1 MNPVMNN
8 PMQTRQDMINAAIS
22 LLKPL
27 PPFLT
32 PGKSRLMLSAT
43 TAHYDE
49 AIAGMEGFS
58 RTMFGLIGLLAG
70 GVKEAEPLW
79 EAWREGMIHGV
90 DPDNEEYWGDIGPYD
105 QRMVE
110 MATYGMGMALVPER
124 FFHELP
130 ESAQESLYRW
140 LNQINRYDMPK
151 NNWKFFRVMVNV
163 GFLTVGRQADEKML
177 AADLDEL
184 ETHYT
189 QDGWYFD
196 APTQRDYYT
205 IWAFHYFSLVYAR
218 VMAERDPERCE
229 RFLERARLM
238 MPRFACWFDA
248 QGRALAY
255 GRSLTYRFAQCDFW
269 AACALAGVEAPGIGY
284 GEIKGFLL
292 RNLRDWFSR
301 PIFDRDGILTVGYGY
316 PNLVASEGYNAPGS
330 PYWGMKAFLALAMGE
345 NHPFWQAEEKP
356 YTPPERFCDE
366 QVRLLLTRDAANR
379 QVIAFTAGNH
389 ATEHMHEDEK
399 YEKFAYS
406 TKFGFSVIKEAST
419 LGKGAF
425 DSMLVV
431 KRVGKDLWH
440 GRSGCDQFAL
450 TEERVACT
458 WRPMEGV
465 TIETEL
471 IPIVGNPI
479 AGNPGNGLWHVR
491 RHVIH
496 ADCAIEVAEAAFAV
510 CRDRAGARLCDR
522 VRTACDAEGTCAAA
536 HGPFGT
542 SYIAGLRGYET
553 ATVINPE
560 PNTNLLEP
568 RTVLPTLRCTL
579 SPGVTTLICAVYA
592 AEDDDM
598 PEAIPK
604 EVLTYAQ

>member
-1 MNPVMNN
+1 MEQRQHNPLR
-8 PMQTRQDMINAAIS
+8 TRQDMIDAALAIIRPTV
-22 LLKPL
+22 KY
-27 PPFLT
+27 LT
-32 PGKSRLMLSAT
+32 PGRARLMLSAT

-49 AIAGMEGFS
+49 GIAGMEGFS
-58 RTMFGLIGLLAG
+58 RVLFAIIAMLAG
-70 GVKEAEPLW
+70 GVPEAEPLW
-79 EAWREGMIHGV
+79 AEWREGIIHGV
-90 DPDNEEYWGDIGPYD
+90 DPDSDEYWGDIGPFD

-110 MATYGMGMALVPER
+110 MATYGMGMALAPER

-130 ESAQESLYRW
+130 ANAQENLYRW
-140 LNQINRYDMPK
+140 LNQINRYDMPR

-163 GFLTVGRQADEKML
+163 GFLAVGRPADEPML

-189 QDGWYFD
+189 RDGWYFD

-218 VMAERDPERCE
+218 VMGERDPERCA
-229 RFLERARLM
+229 RFRERARMM

-248 QGRALAY
+248 SGRALPY

-269 AACALAGVEAPGIGY
+269 GACALAGVEAPGIGY

-292 RNLRDWFSR
+292 RNLRFWLR
-301 PIFDRDGILTVGYGY
+301 LPIFDGSDILTVGYGY

-330 PYWGMKAFLALAMGE
+330 PYWGMKAFLALALPE
-345 NHPFWQAEEKP
+345 EHPFWQAEEKE

-366 QVRLLLTRDAANR
+366 QVRLLITRDAENR
-379 QVIAFTAGNH
+379 QVVAFTAGNH

-425 DSMLVV
+425 DSMLAV

-440 GRSGCDQFAL
+440 GRSGCERFAV
-450 TEERVACT
+450 TEEKVTCT
-458 WRPMEGV
+458 WCPMEGV
-465 TIETEL
+465 TIDTEL
-471 IPIVGNPI
+471 IPVT
-479 AGNPGNGLWHVR
+479 GLWHVR

-496 ADCAIEVAEAAFAV
+496 TDCAIEAAEAAFAV
-510 CRDRAGARLCDR
+510 CRDRAGKRLCDR
-522 VRTACDAEGTCAAA
+522 VRTACEAEGTSAVA

-542 SYIAGLRGYET
+542 SCIYGLKGYDG
-553 ATVINPE
+553 ATMVYPE
-560 PNTNLLEP
+560 PNTNLMEP
-568 RTVLPTLRCTL
+568 RTVLPTLKCTL
-579 SPGVTTLICAVYA
+579 EPGVTELICAVYA
-592 AEDDDM
+592 AENDDTPDKI
-598 PEAIPK
+598 PE
-604 EVLTYAQ
+604 EVMKYAQ